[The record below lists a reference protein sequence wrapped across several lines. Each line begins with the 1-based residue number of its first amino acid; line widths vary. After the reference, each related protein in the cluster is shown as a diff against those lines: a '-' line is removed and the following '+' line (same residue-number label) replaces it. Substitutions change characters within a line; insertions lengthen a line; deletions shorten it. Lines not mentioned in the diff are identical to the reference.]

1 MVQLTR
7 ALMIH
12 LWTISRDRHGLTK
25 HVESVSETY
34 NVMNKNFIFK
44 YIPRRQGHDAYSPTI
59 NQIKD

>member
-1 MVQLTR
+1 
-7 ALMIH
+7 MIH

-34 NVMNKNFIFK
+34 DVMNKNFIFK